1 MNAQELTRT
10 LQGRWNGSSGVARC
24 PAHAD
29 KTPSLSI
36 RDGDGGQLLTHCF
49 SGCSAEVVWSALLD
63 RGLIERTE
71 DRPRKRSPRR
81 RRPERPDNSTPG
93 PTPNQ
98 RSALDILRS
107 TRPAEHTPVEQ
118 YLRGCGITI
127 PIPPTLRYHPA
138 LLHPDTGLHLPA
150 MVAAVAN
157 VDRRVTGIQRT
168 YLTMDGRKAPLTRPK
183 MALGTLRGNAVR
195 LAPTTDRV
203 WLTEGVEDA
212 LALVQMMGEPA
223 WAVLGTSGFKN
234 VEPPEN
240 IKQVILA
247 PDGDAA
253 GQAIIQDAAR
263 RLAGQGRE
271 VRAATLPVGKDW
283 CDVLDEYEE
292 RAAVLEF
299 DLEIYRPNA
308 EADARREVIHG

>member
-1 MNAQELTRT
+1 MIA
-10 LQGRWNGSSGVARC
+10 
-24 PAHAD
+24 
-29 KTPSLSI
+29 
-36 RDGDGGQLLTHCF
+36 
-49 SGCSAEVVWSALLD
+49 
-63 RGLIERTE
+63 
-71 DRPRKRSPRR
+71 
-81 RRPERPDNSTPG
+81 
-93 PTPNQ
+93 
-98 RSALDILRS
+98 
-107 TRPAEHTPVEQ
+107 
-118 YLRGCGITI
+118 
-127 PIPPTLRYHPA
+127 IPPTIKFHPA
-138 LLHPDTGLHLPA
+138 LLHPDIGQRLPA
-150 MVAAVAN
+150 MIAAVCN
-157 VDRRVTGIQRT
+157 VERKVTGIQRT
-168 YLTMDGRKAPLTRPK
+168 YLTMDGRKAPLSRPR
-183 MALGTLRGNAVR
+183 MALGTLHGSAVR